1 MNKKLFTQIIN
12 EWRSNLWVAT
22 ELLLVSVVLWY
33 VVDAIYVQTRIYFEP
48 RGFDTSHCYLIQMGE
63 LTDKSPDFIP
73 NDTLIAE
80 EVRELV
86 NRLSHRPE
94 VEAVSLSQ
102 NAYPYNGSNSSVTV
116 AYDTLRSPGWIVRR
130 CVTPDFVRVF
140 RYQGTRGETP
150 EQLAQLL
157 EQRENFLASDNLY
170 EGSYQRKLTPLVGES
185 FFLYGDTTKTYPLA
199 AALQPV
205 RYSDYEEARSS
216 LSMVM
221 QLPSTWYN
229 TQLELCVR
237 VKSGQDVDF
246 IEQLKADSDKL
257 YRVGNV
263 FIANISSFADVRR
276 AFQQSQ
282 SNQLHYNLF
291 GMGFLLLNI
300 FLGLLG
306 VFWFRTQQR
315 RSEIALHKALG
326 ATNRSI
332 FRRLLTEGLLLLG
345 VAALPAIALSLNLAH
360 LEMNAW
366 MNGTTLEAGRFIIT
380 MLCSLLLIACMILLG
395 IWYPARK
402 AMKIQPAEALHEE

>member
-246 IEQLKADSDKL
+246 IKQLKADSDKL

>member
-80 EVRELV
+80 EVKELV

-130 CVTPDFVRVF
+130 YVTPDFVRVF

-246 IEQLKADSDKL
+246 IKQLKADSDKL

>member
-102 NAYPYNGSNSSVTV
+102 NAYPYNGSNSGVTV

-130 CVTPDFVRVF
+130 YVTPDFVRVF